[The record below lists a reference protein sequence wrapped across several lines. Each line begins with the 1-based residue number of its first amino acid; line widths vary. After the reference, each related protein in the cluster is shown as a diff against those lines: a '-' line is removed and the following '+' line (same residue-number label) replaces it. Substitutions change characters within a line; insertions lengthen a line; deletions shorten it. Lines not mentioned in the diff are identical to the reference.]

1 VSTGWRFVLVDSKT
15 ASPLSDLP
23 EARDRR
29 VTFKLNA
36 PAELSFTVPG
46 DSRDAALLAELRTDV
61 IAYWGGTALARL
73 RVGATSDNLDADTHT
88 VDVAALD
95 YLALLDRR
103 YLQNAVTYATTELTT
118 SAWNLIAYTQG
129 RTAGSWGITRG
140 LTATTAAV
148 TWSGEDGKKIG
159 EAISDLHLVYPGFD
173 YAIDPQLRFNTWA
186 FRGQQRDYALEY
198 GGNVTAVSRTF
209 DPERYA
215 NVVRQSGKEGIA
227 PAWRSAAD
235 LASRPEG
242 RFEAQEGNT
251 DLATTALVGLAAD
264 AYLQRHGTV
273 TPTYTMTLA
282 PNAAWTPDA
291 LWLGDWCTFVVRSG
305 RLDVVGLERVYEVA
319 VEVTADAAATVS
331 LTFGDFRE
339 DLLALVRAVPARLE
353 QMNRR

>member
-1 VSTGWRFVLVDSKT
+1 VSAGWRFVLVDSET
-15 ASPLSDLP
+15 ASPLTDLP
-23 EARDRR
+23 EARDRK

-46 DSRDAALLAELRTDV
+46 DSRDAELLAELRTDV
-61 IAYWGGTALARL
+61 IVYWGGTALARL
-73 RVGATSDNLDADTHT
+73 RVGATTDNLDADTHN

-103 YLQNAVTYATTELTT
+103 YLQNAVTYTNTELTT
-118 SAWNLIAYTQG
+118 QAWNLIAYTQG
-129 RTAGSWGITRG
+129 RTAADWGITRG
-140 LTATTAAV
+140 LTAVTASV

-159 EAISDLHLVYPGFD
+159 EGINDLHLIHPGFD
-173 YAIDPQLRFNTWA
+173 YEIDPGLKFNTWA

-198 GGNVTAVSRTF
+198 GGNVTAVTRSF
-209 DPERYA
+209 DPEKYA
-215 NVVRQSGKEGIA
+215 NVVRQSGAEGIA

-235 LASRPEG
+235 LATRPEG
-242 RFEAQEGNT
+242 RWEAQEGNT
-251 DLATTALVGLAAD
+251 DLPNAAVVGLAAD

-291 LWLGDWCTFVVRSG
+291 LWLGDYCTFVVRSG
-305 RLDVVGLERVYEVA
+305 RLDVVGLERVFEVS
-319 VEVTADAAATVS
+319 VEVTPDEAATVN
-331 LTFGDFRE
+331 LTFGTFRE